1 MVKKTLKIAIVSI
14 CGLLLSL
21 SSVQAS
27 SPKKVEVI
35 FTHDLHSHLDSYRV
49 ASPKG
54 IEDVGGVSR
63 LATVI
68 KTQRQKHPDTLVVDA
83 GDFSMGTLY
92 QTLYERQATELNFLQ
107 ELGFDATTLGN
118 HEFDYGDKALAKML
132 TKAKKLPLLEA
143 NIDWQK
149 SASPK
154 LEAEFKKYGLK
165 KYTVVKKGNV
175 KIALI
180 GVMGNDSIEDTPTTK
195 LKFKDPVKSV
205 KQTVAE
211 IKRKEKVD
219 MIVCLSHSGTS
230 QTKTSE
236 DEELAKKV
244 PDLDLIISGH
254 THTVLNKPLR
264 HGQTYIV
271 SCGAY
276 GRYTGLVKLK
286 QKLNHRW
293 KLVDYRLISM
303 TQAIPKD
310 QQVEKQLK
318 VDTVLINQTY
328 LSKLGYHK
336 DQVIAYNPYNFES
349 VDDHYFKPG
358 EHRLGDFMADSYLY
372 ALQQAKVK
380 ADVAIVPAGVIRDTL
395 VKGPVTI
402 NDAFNLFSLGKGQD
416 KLPVYPLVRVYLTG
430 KDLKKVAEIDAS
442 LANYL
447 NSARL
452 YMSGLGYEYNPH
464 RALMNKVTAA
474 YLLDKQGHKKQIKDT
489 KLYPVVADMYSAHM
503 LGSLK
508 KQSYGLLNVTPRKSN
523 GQAVTDYQ
531 QMVVMK
537 GQREYKVFEAFA
549 SYLQSFPKGR
559 QGLATIPS
567 YYNQLHKRKVQK
579 ASYNPLA
586 LLSKPN
592 RFTFA
597 LIGIVLVLALSIIW
611 VAKKLLR
618 LKRAKFK
625 RK

>member
-1 MVKKTLKIAIVSI
+1 MVQKTLKIIIVSI

-54 IEDVGGVSR
+54 TEDVGGVSR

-372 ALQQAKVK
+372 ALQQTKVK

>member
-303 TQAIPKD
+303 TQGIPKD

>member
-1 MVKKTLKIAIVSI
+1 MVQKTLKIIIVSI

-21 SSVQAS
+21 SLVQAS

-54 IEDVGGVSR
+54 TEDVGGVSR

-195 LKFKDPVKSV
+195 LKFKDPIKSV

-597 LIGIVLVLALSIIW
+597 LIGIVLVLALIIIW

>member
-1 MVKKTLKIAIVSI
+1 MVQKTLKIIIVSI

-49 ASPKG
+49 ASTKG
-54 IEDVGGVSR
+54 TEDVGGVSR

-372 ALQQAKVK
+372 ALQQTKVK

>member
-1 MVKKTLKIAIVSI
+1 MVKKTLKIVIVSI

-54 IEDVGGVSR
+54 TEDVGGVSR

-68 KTQRQKHPDTLVVDA
+68 KTQRQKYPDTLVVDA

-303 TQAIPKD
+303 TQGIPKD

>member
-1 MVKKTLKIAIVSI
+1 MVQKTLKIAIVSI

-195 LKFKDPVKSV
+195 LKFKDPIKSV

-310 QQVEKQLK
+310 QQVEKQLRA
-318 VDTVLINQTY
+318 DTALIDQTY
-328 LSKLGYHK
+328 LSKLGYRK

-358 EHRLGDFMADSYLY
+358 EHRLGDLMADSYLY
-372 ALQQAKVK
+372 ALQQAKIK

-416 KLPVYPLVRVYLTG
+416 KLPVYPLVKVYLTG

-549 SYLQSFPKGR
+549 SYLQSFPKGS

-567 YYNQLHKRKVQK
+567 YYNHLHKRKVQK

-597 LIGIVLVLALSIIW
+597 LIGIVLVLALIIIW

>member
-303 TQAIPKD
+303 TQGIPKD

-318 VDTVLINQTY
+318 ADTALINQTY

-597 LIGIVLVLALSIIW
+597 LIGIVLVLVLIIIW

>member
-1 MVKKTLKIAIVSI
+1 MVQKTLKIIIVSI

-27 SPKKVEVI
+27 SSKKVEVI

-54 IEDVGGVSR
+54 TEDVGGVSR

-118 HEFDYGDKALAKML
+118 HEFDYGDQALAKML

-303 TQAIPKD
+303 TQGIPKD

>member
-54 IEDVGGVSR
+54 TEDVGGVSR

>member
-1 MVKKTLKIAIVSI
+1 
-14 CGLLLSL
+14 
-21 SSVQAS
+21 
-27 SPKKVEVI
+27 
-35 FTHDLHSHLDSYRV
+35 
-49 ASPKG
+49 
-54 IEDVGGVSR
+54 
-63 LATVI
+63 
-68 KTQRQKHPDTLVVDA
+68 
-83 GDFSMGTLY
+83 
-92 QTLYERQATELNFLQ
+92 
-107 ELGFDATTLGN
+107 
-118 HEFDYGDKALAKML
+118 
-132 TKAKKLPLLEA
+132 
-143 NIDWQK
+143 
-149 SASPK
+149 
-154 LEAEFKKYGLK
+154 
-165 KYTVVKKGNV
+165 
-175 KIALI
+175 
-180 GVMGNDSIEDTPTTK
+180 
-195 LKFKDPVKSV
+195 
-205 KQTVAE
+205 
-211 IKRKEKVD
+211 
-219 MIVCLSHSGTS
+219 
-230 QTKTSE
+230 
-236 DEELAKKV
+236 
-244 PDLDLIISGH
+244 
-254 THTVLNKPLR
+254 
-264 HGQTYIV
+264 
-271 SCGAY
+271 
-276 GRYTGLVKLK
+276 
-286 QKLNHRW
+286 
-293 KLVDYRLISM
+293 
-303 TQAIPKD
+303 
-310 QQVEKQLK
+310 
-318 VDTVLINQTY
+318 
-328 LSKLGYHK
+328 
-336 DQVIAYNPYNFES
+336 
-349 VDDHYFKPG
+349 
-358 EHRLGDFMADSYLY
+358 MADSYLY
-372 ALQQAKVK
+372 ALQQAKIK

-416 KLPVYPLVRVYLTG
+416 KLPVYPLVKVYLTG

-464 RALMNKVTAA
+464 RALMNKVTAV

-549 SYLQSFPKGR
+549 SYLQSFPKGS

-567 YYNQLHKRKVQK
+567 YYNHLHKRKVQK

-597 LIGIVLVLALSIIW
+597 LIGIVLVLALIIIW

>member
-1 MVKKTLKIAIVSI
+1 MVQKTLKIIIVSI

-54 IEDVGGVSR
+54 TEDVGGVSR

>member
-1 MVKKTLKIAIVSI
+1 
-14 CGLLLSL
+14 
-21 SSVQAS
+21 
-27 SPKKVEVI
+27 
-35 FTHDLHSHLDSYRV
+35 
-49 ASPKG
+49 
-54 IEDVGGVSR
+54 
-63 LATVI
+63 
-68 KTQRQKHPDTLVVDA
+68 
-83 GDFSMGTLY
+83 
-92 QTLYERQATELNFLQ
+92 
-107 ELGFDATTLGN
+107 
-118 HEFDYGDKALAKML
+118 
-132 TKAKKLPLLEA
+132 
-143 NIDWQK
+143 
-149 SASPK
+149 
-154 LEAEFKKYGLK
+154 
-165 KYTVVKKGNV
+165 
-175 KIALI
+175 
-180 GVMGNDSIEDTPTTK
+180 
-195 LKFKDPVKSV
+195 
-205 KQTVAE
+205 
-211 IKRKEKVD
+211 
-219 MIVCLSHSGTS
+219 
-230 QTKTSE
+230 
-236 DEELAKKV
+236 
-244 PDLDLIISGH
+244 
-254 THTVLNKPLR
+254 
-264 HGQTYIV
+264 
-271 SCGAY
+271 
-276 GRYTGLVKLK
+276 
-286 QKLNHRW
+286 
-293 KLVDYRLISM
+293 M

-318 VDTVLINQTY
+318 ADTALINQTY

-597 LIGIVLVLALSIIW
+597 LIGIVLVLVLIIIW

>member
-21 SSVQAS
+21 SLVQAS

-54 IEDVGGVSR
+54 TEDVGGVSR

-68 KTQRQKHPDTLVVDA
+68 KTQRQKYPDTLVVDA

-118 HEFDYGDKALAKML
+118 HEFDYGDQALAKML

-303 TQAIPKD
+303 TQGIPKD

-318 VDTVLINQTY
+318 ADTALINQTY

-372 ALQQAKVK
+372 ALQQAKIK

-549 SYLQSFPKGR
+549 SYLQSFPKGS

-567 YYNQLHKRKVQK
+567 YYNHLHKRKVQK

-597 LIGIVLVLALSIIW
+597 LIGIVLVLVLIIIW

>member
-1 MVKKTLKIAIVSI
+1 M
-14 CGLLLSL
+14 
-21 SSVQAS
+21 
-27 SPKKVEVI
+27 
-35 FTHDLHSHLDSYRV
+35 
-49 ASPKG
+49 
-54 IEDVGGVSR
+54 
-63 LATVI
+63 I

>member
-1 MVKKTLKIAIVSI
+1 MVQKTLKIIIVSI

-21 SSVQAS
+21 SSAQAS

-68 KTQRQKHPDTLVVDA
+68 KMQRQKHPDTLVVDA

-264 HGQTYIV
+264 HGKTYIV

-597 LIGIVLVLALSIIW
+597 LIGIVLVLALIIIW

>member
-1 MVKKTLKIAIVSI
+1 MKKYLQILL
-14 CGLLLSL
+14 GLCLGLIWTTNL
-21 SSVQAS
+21 AYAS
-27 SPKKVEVI
+27 SPKSLDVL

-49 ASPKG
+49 ATGNESQ
-54 IEDVGGVSR
+54 DVGGIGR

-68 KTQRQKHPDTLVVDA
+68 KKQKAKDPNTLVVDA

-92 QTLYERQATELNFLQ
+92 QTLYEKQATELNFLQ
-107 ELGFDATTLGN
+107 NLGFDATTLGN
-118 HEFDYGDKALAKML
+118 HEFDYGDEGLAKML
-132 TKAKKLPLLEA
+132 SKANKMPLLEA
-143 NIDWQK
+143 NIDWKK
-149 SASPK
+149 SRSPK
-154 LEAEFKKYGLK
+154 LEAAFKRYGLK
-165 KYTVVKKGNV
+165 KYTVIKKGNV

-180 GVMGNDSIEDTPTTK
+180 GVMGNDSIADTPTTK
-195 LKFKDPVKSV
+195 LKFTDPIKAVKS
-205 KQTVAE
+205 TVAE

-244 PDLDLIISGH
+244 PALDLIISGH
-254 THTVLNKPLR
+254 THTVLKRPIK

-276 GRYTGLVKLK
+276 GRYTGFVRLK

-293 KLVDYRLISM
+293 KIVDYQLINMNQKIAKDPS
-303 TQAIPKD
+303 TQAKL
-310 QQVEKQLK
+310 QA
-318 VDTVLINQTY
+318 DTTLINRDY
-328 LSKLGYHK
+328 LNKLGYSK

-372 ALQQAKVK
+372 ALGKAHIK

-416 KLPVYPLVRVYLTG
+416 GLPVYPLVRVYLTG

-452 YMSGLGYEYNPH
+452 YMSGLAYHYDPH
-464 RALMNKVTAA
+464 RALMNKVTDV
-474 YLLDKQGHKKQIKDT
+474 YLVDKQGHKQQIDDK

-508 KQSYGLLNVTPRKSN
+508 KQSYGLLNVTPRKQN
-523 GQAVTDYQ
+523 GQVVKDYQ
-531 QMVVMK
+531 QMAVLK
-537 GQREYKVFEAFA
+537 GKREYKVFEAFA
-549 SYLQSFPKGR
+549 SYLESFPKNKA
-559 QGLATIPS
+559 GLATIPS
-567 YYNQLHKRKVQK
+567 YYQHLHGRKV
-579 ASYNPLA
+579 ANNSYNPIE
-586 LLSKPN
+586 LLKKPN
-592 RFTFA
+592 RYTFIFLGILL
-597 LIGIVLVLALSIIW
+597 LIVVILIW
-611 VAKKLLR
+611 VAKKILR
-618 LKRAKFK
+618 LKKAIFK
-625 RK
+625 